1 MSNNKILRPHSV
13 TNWCYK
19 LQSLFTK
26 CLRVFSLKV
35 FSWFSNWI
43 QTRTTVILKLSQISL
58 ASAVI
63 FCRGFKKVHVSFVC
77 ERRRQMITNFISL
90 SPFCF
95 LEKNKPIASCTFYY
109 MTFQVFCI
117 LFSVGCHHTNFPKIN
132 YPIISRTFDHMTI
145 SKDCYL
151 FSWYPLRIVISRC
164 G

>member
-1 MSNNKILRPHSV
+1 MSNNKILRLHSV

-35 FSWFSNWI
+35 FSWFSDWI
-43 QTRTTVILKLSQISL
+43 QTRTTAILKLCQISL
-58 ASAVI
+58 ASTVI
-63 FCRGFKKVHVSFVC
+63 FCRGFKKVHYSFVC
-77 ERRRQMITNFISL
+77 ERRRHDYESHFPVTHFVFRKL
-90 SPFCF
+90 
-95 LEKNKPIASCTFYY
+95 NKPITSCTFYY